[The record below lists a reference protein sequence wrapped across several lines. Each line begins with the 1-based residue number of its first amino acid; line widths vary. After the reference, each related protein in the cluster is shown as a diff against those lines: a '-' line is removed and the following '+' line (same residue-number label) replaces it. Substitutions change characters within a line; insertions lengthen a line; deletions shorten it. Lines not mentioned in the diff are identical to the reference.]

1 MVLADAFYTKDEN
14 GNPEWVNK
22 DFVSMNGEK
31 STLNDGREV
40 FKDGMSKM
48 SKSKLNGIDPNIM
61 IEKYGAD
68 TVRLYMM
75 FTSPPEQSLEWSD
88 TAIEGSYRFLRKVWN
103 LISDKTI
110 FNKAPPKELT
120 QIEQGLRQKSHQTL
134 KKVTND
140 FTERNSFNTAIA
152 SVMELL
158 NAIPESFKSAKA
170 TDSEKF
176 CIDEVIQFTLKM
188 LSPITPHISL
198 YLWKQYSE
206 SDGADFEN
214 SWPMFNEELLKL
226 ENFQL
231 IIQINGK
238 VRGKETVSVD
248 MEQAE
253 LEELAK
259 ENENVKKILANQPIK
274 KVIYVKEKLINF
286 VI

>member
-1 MVLADAFYTKDEN
+1 
-14 GNPEWVNK
+14 
-22 DFVSMNGEK
+22 
-31 STLNDGREV
+31 
-40 FKDGMSKM
+40 
-48 SKSKLNGIDPNIM
+48 
-61 IEKYGAD
+61 
-68 TVRLYMM
+68 
-75 FTSPPEQSLEWSD
+75 
-88 TAIEGSYRFLRKVWN
+88 
-103 LISDKTI
+103 
-110 FNKAPPKELT
+110 
-120 QIEQGLRQKSHQTL
+120 
-134 KKVTND
+134 
-140 FTERNSFNTAIA
+140 
-152 SVMELL
+152 
-158 NAIPESFKSAKA
+158 
-170 TDSEKF
+170 
-176 CIDEVIQFTLKM
+176 M